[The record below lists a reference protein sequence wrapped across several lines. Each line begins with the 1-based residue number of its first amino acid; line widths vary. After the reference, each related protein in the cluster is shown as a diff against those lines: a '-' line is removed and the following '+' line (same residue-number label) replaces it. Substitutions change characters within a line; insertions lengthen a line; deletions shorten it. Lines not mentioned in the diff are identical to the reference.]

1 MNYKGGIVVSYWY
14 LETEDTMKDYAV
26 VILDLP
32 PLDGNEPVEEEL
44 KESNAHWKVLKLC
57 KSCGFFFEIVKM
69 FSWGIL
75 EASLFGDVQLKK
87 EYLYIYI

>member
-14 LETEDTMKDYAV
+14 NGRSLCDLETLETEDTMKDYAV

-44 KESNAHWKVLKLC
+44 KESKL
-57 KSCGFFFEIVKM
+57 CGFFFKLC
-69 FSWGIL
+69 GIF
-75 EASLFGDVQLKK
+75 EASLSANVQLKK
-87 EYLYIYI
+87 EYLYMYIYR